1 MDIADVQI
9 WPLLAGLGL
18 FLFGMY
24 MLEEALKALA
34 GRSFKKFLSKHT
46 GHPIKAVLSGAA
58 VTTVLQSSSMVSLLV
73 MSFVG
78 AGIIGLKNGI
88 GMILGANLGTTSTG
102 WLVSLIGFKLNIGT
116 FILPFLAIGGLGI
129 IFLKSEKLS
138 NISKL
143 LMGFSFMFM
152 GLDYMKNGFEDFVQR
167 VDFSFLHGKHPLLF
181 VLFGTVLAAS
191 IRSSSA
197 SMMIFLSSLSAGIIT
212 FNEAAWLV
220 IGSDLGTTV
229 TALIGTIGANTVR
242 KKAGWSQF
250 YFNVFTALVAFIFI
264 RFYFYIL
271 FDLLQLTDP
280 LVGLVAFH
288 SLFNL
293 SGILL
298 MLPFLNL
305 FTRFIDRIISPDEN
319 RQSIILPL
327 ADPKESHAAIEA
339 LGKES
344 VLFFRKALEV
354 NASFFHLSSSGKNSN
369 INNAYFNLKS
379 YEAEIAGFYIPLLQS
394 SLTEEEVPVIN
405 RYVEAVRNITLSS
418 KDLKDIRH
426 NLDQM
431 SNSANDKLYELYTK
445 ICSNQEKLYREL
457 KDLAENLTV
466 CSDEELDKLSEM
478 QRSFLRLET
487 EELHHIY
494 SKVKQSEMDIPSYL
508 NMIREINNSNETL
521 IRALRNL
528 IVKPLPV

>member
-1 MDIADVQI
+1 M
-9 WPLLAGLGL
+9 
-18 FLFGMY
+18 
-24 MLEEALKALA
+24 LA

-46 GHPIKAVLSGAA
+46 GHPIKAVISGAA
-58 VTTVLQSSSMVSLLV
+58 VTAVLQSSSMVSLFV

-102 WLVSLIGFKLNIGT
+102 WLVSLIGFKMNIGT

-143 LMGFSFMFM
+143 LMGFSFMFL

-181 VLFGTVLAAS
+181 VLFGMVLAAS

-197 SMMIFLSSLSAGIIT
+197 SMMIFLSSLSAGMIT
-212 FNEAAWLV
+212 FYEAAWLV

-250 YFNVFTALVAFIFI
+250 YFNVFTAIMAFVFI
-264 RFYFYIL
+264 RFYFFVL
-271 FDLLQLTDP
+271 FDLLHVTNP

-298 MLPFLNL
+298 MLPLLNL
-305 FTRFIDRIISPDEN
+305 FTRFIDRIISPDEHL
-319 RQSIILPL
+319 QSVIIPL

-344 VLFFRKALEV
+344 VLFFKKALEV
-354 NASFFHLSSSGKNSN
+354 NSSFFRLSSSGKNGNSA
-369 INNAYFNLKS
+369 NAYFQLKS
-379 YEAEIAGFYIPLLQS
+379 YESEIAGFYIPLQQTALA
-394 SLTEEEVPVIN
+394 EDEVPLIN
-405 RYVEAVRNITLSS
+405 CYIEAVRNITLSS

-457 KDLAENLTV
+457 KDLAENISICTG
-466 CSDEELDKLSEM
+466 EELDKLSEM
-478 QRSFLRLET
+478 QRMFFRHET
-487 EELHHIY
+487 EELYQIY
-494 SKVKQSEMDIPSYL
+494 ANVKYNEMDIPSYL

-521 IRALRNL
+521 IRAFRNL
-528 IVKPLPV
+528 IIKS